1 MPPRPATD
9 LAALRE
15 TLISHAQTIV
25 ERDGADRLTMRA
37 LASEAGCALGLPYKA
52 FPTRDDLMREL
63 ATRALADMSARLDA
77 WRDRADGDLGERL
90 DEFADILLASTA
102 PALADQVSGGLHGD
116 ALTVEA
122 LESGAATSWE
132 HVVAEFLRRRQLDG
146 VVAADVDP
154 NAYGFL
160 ITGAI
165 HNLLVSGDA
174 YPRPTREQLRGL
186 LAAVARHLSVTA
198 GAPAG
203 APSDPTHERGTARP
217 RGPRA

>member
-9 LAALRE
+9 LGALRAS
-15 TLISHAQTIV
+15 LIDHAQAIV

-63 ATRALADMSARLDA
+63 AARALADMSARLEA
-77 WRDRADGDLGERL
+77 WGARIDGDLGARL
-90 DEFADILLASTA
+90 DEFADILLTSTA
-102 PALADQVSGGLHGD
+102 PALSEQMKGGGLHGD

-122 LESGAATSWE
+122 VQSGAVSSWE
-132 HVVAEFLRRRQLDG
+132 HVMARFLRRRQHEG
-146 VVAADVDP
+146 SVAAGADA

-165 HNLLVSGDA
+165 HNLIVAGDA
-174 YPRPTREQLRGL
+174 YPRPDREQLRGL
-186 LAAVARHLSVTA
+186 LAAVARHLSAVDSAEGGLRVRRSVGSTP
-198 GAPAG
+198 G
-203 APSDPTHERGTARP
+203 SST
-217 RGPRA
+217 